1 PAVPTDALP
10 ICVGPERLDGDVGAV
25 GELSHAQ
32 LARGAPALWAVGHAV
47 DHQAAGAADAFTAV
61 AFKGDGLLALADQL
75 FVELVEH
82 FEEGHLRHDVVDGVL
97 LETPGLIGASLSPD

>member
-1 PAVPTDALP
+1 SDVCSSDLGDVLGNRDGVGVGRGAGVHRDIAARRDDAVEGAAVDDQVLDDGKR
-10 ICVGPERLDGDVGAV
+10 VGPERLDGDVGAV

-61 AFKGDGLLALADQL
+61 AFK
-75 FVELVEH
+75 
-82 FEEGHLRHDVVDGVL
+82 
-97 LETPGLIGASLSPD
+97 